1 MLSYENITVK
11 DVTDVEDYEIVHAQI
26 EATCSIFK
34 PAPGAF
40 LQGKVTSKLQS
51 SVAIQVEE
59 YFQVFSSV
67 PTSSSLEV
75 GDDVSVKITSVASS
89 LDARPQILGE
99 VLHNPET
106 KENSIQAK
114 EAVKKTKIVP
124 DVEEPPPALVEELPP
139 APVENIDDTQPS
151 SGDELEPTEIASS
164 DRETSK
170 EDKDVH
176 DNNMD
181 DEDEESLDTVKK
193 KIEERNSMVV
203 VHSQDK
209 DVNDNID
216 DEDDESL
223 ETVKNKIEEIL
234 VVLQSQDKDVNDNI
248 DDDDSFETVKNKIEE
263 RKCEVLV
270 QSRDKHLGDL
280 AWRAGGT
287 LFLTDHYIQDQV
299 KDKVVYDGEDEESLK
314 NVENKFQCSVKL
326 RRLPQSPI
334 KQQTQLK
341 TRTVKRTSTH
351 NESINKSFQPTMTST
366 AKKCKRRSNP
376 FCFYDSDDEVQFR
389 SPGNDADDIP
399 KDYDDTI
406 ETSHE
411 GEPFFRSFN

>member
-40 LQGKVTSKLQS
+40 LQGKVTSKFQS
-51 SVAIQVEE
+51 SVTIQVEE

-67 PTSSSLEV
+67 PSSSSLEV

-89 LDARPQILGE
+89 LDARPQILGK

-106 KENSIQAK
+106 KENSTQAK

-181 DEDEESLDTVKK
+181 DEDEESLETVKK
-193 KIEERNSMVV
+193 E
-203 VHSQDK
+203 
-209 DVNDNID
+209 
-216 DEDDESL
+216 
-223 ETVKNKIEEIL
+223 
-234 VVLQSQDKDVNDNI
+234 
-248 DDDDSFETVKNKIEE
+248 
-263 RKCEVLV
+263 
-270 QSRDKHLGDL
+270 
-280 AWRAGGT
+280 
-287 LFLTDHYIQDQV
+287 
-299 KDKVVYDGEDEESLK
+299 
-314 NVENKFQCSVKL
+314 
-326 RRLPQSPI
+326 
-334 KQQTQLK
+334 
-341 TRTVKRTSTH
+341 
-351 NESINKSFQPTMTST
+351 
-366 AKKCKRRSNP
+366 
-376 FCFYDSDDEVQFR
+376 
-389 SPGNDADDIP
+389 
-399 KDYDDTI
+399 
-406 ETSHE
+406 
-411 GEPFFRSFN
+411 

>member
-1 MLSYENITVK
+1 MLGYENITVK
-11 DVTDVEDYEIVHAQI
+11 DVTDVEDYEIVHAQF

-67 PTSSSLEV
+67 PSSSSLEV

-99 VLHNPET
+99 VLHNPDT
-106 KENSIQAK
+106 KQEHSSQAK

-176 DNNMD
+176 DINMD
-181 DEDEESLDTVKK
+181 DEDEESLETVKK
-193 KIEERNSMVV
+193 E
-203 VHSQDK
+203 
-209 DVNDNID
+209 
-216 DEDDESL
+216 
-223 ETVKNKIEEIL
+223 
-234 VVLQSQDKDVNDNI
+234 
-248 DDDDSFETVKNKIEE
+248 
-263 RKCEVLV
+263 
-270 QSRDKHLGDL
+270 
-280 AWRAGGT
+280 
-287 LFLTDHYIQDQV
+287 
-299 KDKVVYDGEDEESLK
+299 
-314 NVENKFQCSVKL
+314 
-326 RRLPQSPI
+326 
-334 KQQTQLK
+334 
-341 TRTVKRTSTH
+341 
-351 NESINKSFQPTMTST
+351 
-366 AKKCKRRSNP
+366 
-376 FCFYDSDDEVQFR
+376 
-389 SPGNDADDIP
+389 
-399 KDYDDTI
+399 
-406 ETSHE
+406 
-411 GEPFFRSFN
+411 